1 MNPKNFHFQIL
12 RTIPEKFRTNNLIK
26 LGWSFAKW
34 IFQMVPDKKA
44 FLKRL
49 KYFGLPRLR
58 FASAETF
65 SLSFLSRQKGTSFRK
80 GSFIVIGY
88 LEACPALHRNQFQ
101 IFMGFYYQARHLLMT
116 FMMICSIIAVIYNV
130 FSVSAIMPSSV
141 HAENH
146 LFKFQIGSGS

>member
-1 MNPKNFHFQIL
+1 M
-12 RTIPEKFRTNNLIK
+12 
-26 LGWSFAKW
+26 A
-34 IFQMVPDKKA
+34 PDKTSL
-44 FLKRL
+44 LKRL
-49 KYFGLPRLR
+49 KHFGLPRLR

-65 SLSFLSRQKGTSFRK
+65 ILSFPSRQKGTSFRK
-80 GSFIVIGY
+80 GTFIVIGY

-101 IFMGFYYQARHLLMT
+101 IFMGFYYQARHLVMT

-146 LFKFQIGSGS
+146 LKSFKLVLEVISRAECEGKLTISEGRE